1 MNPALRP
8 NANRPLD
15 KSNGQ
20 GPAPAPLQGSLPH
33 DMDLKQIRCFV
44 AAYEEGSFSKAA
56 QREHCTQPGLSVYIQ
71 RLESLLSHR
80 LFDRQARGVT
90 PTIAGHRFYG
100 YCTDVLRTVG
110 IARQQMLEMA
120 GSFATQINVGVPPTL
135 FKGAVYQML
144 PEYMTAHPFVDV
156 RLAEAYSG
164 TLTEWVVSGE
174 VEAAIVTR
182 PPLHLGLE
190 AAHFFR
196 DRLVLASRAERVG
209 GKRHHVRPRAASELN
224 RLKLILPSPRHSLRQ
239 IVETAAVRL
248 GTTGSGRILEIDGML
263 GTLEMVRNS
272 DWSTVVGSTAV
283 MQDVKQGRLV
293 AEPIYGPELWLDFY
307 VIRTKDALPS
317 AACQD
322 FLNRLKATLGHVVES
337 HRLKA

>member
-1 MNPALRP
+1 M
-8 NANRPLD
+8 
-15 KSNGQ
+15 
-20 GPAPAPLQGSLPH
+20 
-33 DMDLKQIRCFV
+33 KQIRCFV

-71 RLESLLSHR
+71 RLETLLTHR

-90 PTIAGHRFYG
+90 PTIAGRRFYG

-120 GSFATQINVGVPPTL
+120 GSFATQINLGVPPTL
-135 FKGAVYQML
+135 FKGAVYRML
-144 PEYMTAHPFVDV
+144 PDYMIAHPFVEV

-190 AAHFFR
+190 SVHFFR
-196 DRLVLASRAERVG
+196 DRLVLASRGRVA
-209 GKRHHVRPRAASELN
+209 GKRQHVRPRAASELN
-224 RLKLILPSPRHSLRQ
+224 KLKLILPSPRHSLRQ
-239 IVETAAVRL
+239 IVENAAVQL
-248 GTTGSGRILEIDGML
+248 GSSGSGRILEIDGML

-307 VIRTKDALPS
+307 LIRTKDALPS
-317 AACQD
+317 VACQD
-322 FLNRLKATLGHVVES
+322 FLDRLKATLDQVVQT
-337 HRLKA
+337 HRLSLRALHGRSGARSSQIEL